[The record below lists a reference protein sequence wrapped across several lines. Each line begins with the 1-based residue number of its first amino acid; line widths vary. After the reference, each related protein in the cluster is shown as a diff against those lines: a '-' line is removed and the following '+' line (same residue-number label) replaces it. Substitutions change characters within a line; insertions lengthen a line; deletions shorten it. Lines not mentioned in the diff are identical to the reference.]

1 MMPQTQQTQANT
13 TSLYEQD
20 YYLWVETTLKQLI
33 EQKFEAVDWKN
44 LIEEVADLSRREK
57 RKLEN
62 LLTRLFEHLLKLSY
76 WHSERVYND
85 GHWKAEIRNFRK
97 QIKRELKASPS
108 LKVYLVDIFQECYQ
122 DAREIVADLAKLP
135 LETFPVQSIATIEQ
149 VLDENWLPE

>member
-13 TSLYEQD
+13 TSLYKQD
-20 YYLWVETTLKQLI
+20 YHLWVETTLKQLI
-33 EQKFEAVDWKN
+33 EQNFEAVDWKN

-76 WHSERVYND
+76 WHSERADND

-108 LKVYLVDIFQECYQ
+108 LKVYLIEIFQECYQ
-122 DAREIVADLAKLP
+122 DEREIVADLAKLP
-135 LETFPVQSIATIEQ
+135 LETFPVQPIATFEQ